1 VKEQVFGPRRSRA
14 ARKPSVQCPKVIFYR
29 CEVCGSICQRTGWA
43 ETESGIS
50 CCGEEMEVL
59 VPVSSRD
66 LGSAGSMSYRIVGG
80 YNDNAVQVFFHM
92 EKGYELE
99 WLYLRTFTG
108 GYMKYIMPGKRPP
121 CVFALADEDAFS
133 YCDESPCLE
142 CTFWCKR
149 GFVVYGYVK
158 GLGLVEMPLDQVSPY
173 WQSGAKTKG

>member
-1 VKEQVFGPRRSRA
+1 MKEQVFGPRRSRA

-99 WLYLRTFTG
+99 WL
-108 GYMKYIMPGKRPP
+108 
-121 CVFALADEDAFS
+121 
-133 YCDESPCLE
+133 
-142 CTFWCKR
+142 
-149 GFVVYGYVK
+149 
-158 GLGLVEMPLDQVSPY
+158 
-173 WQSGAKTKG
+173 